1 METELV
7 TTENAQRLA
16 KSFEPSLQ
24 EITDWGVQ
32 LRTMQPGPLRHG
44 LAVERARDIKKYLD
58 LVDASELRENA
69 TRAHQTHEYL
79 MKILKRLRLPAEINL
94 KLCNDIRVEDER
106 LRRARNEADR
116 QRREENAN
124 RLQAEQRKAE
134 VEHLRKIGKTA
145 EADAKAA
152 APLVPI
158 TVNADLDAGKPE
170 GESSVEVWAPKR
182 DERGD
187 IVFSDQGA
195 FLGWV
200 AADPARHHL
209 VRAEYGRIKRLLT
222 DNRGMIQPPGL
233 EIDHRFEPRTLKQKE
248 ADDDDDL

>member
-145 EADAKAA
+145 EAEAKAA

-170 GESSVEVWAPKR
+170 GESSVEIWAPRR

-187 IVFSDQGA
+187 IVFSDLSA
-195 FLGWV
+195 YLTWI
-200 AADPARHHL
+200 AERPEMHYLIKH
-209 VRAEYGRIKRLLT
+209 EYGKLKKLLT
-222 DNRGMIQPPGL
+222 D
-233 EIDHRFEPRTLKQKE
+233 
-248 ADDDDDL
+248 